1 MKRPMTKNGD
11 IEKPPLSQKTES
23 KKKLCLREFITL
35 CIYISK

>member
-23 KKKLCLREFITL
+23 KKKNMLKG
-35 CIYISK
+35 IYHIMYLYF